1 MKGNGFNSWY
11 DGVPK
16 LLITDWRGL
25 KNAGAS
31 MSVGGGSSTTTCSG
45 ISSALCS
52 RAVLTILSAACSSI
66 WMEMSSLEA
75 FDAPF
80 EKPSNLSSGTQA
92 SNSTVDWVAS
102 AFDSALARTSRISN
116 ISTRDAY
123 LGPYSFVSC
132 TLSV

>member
-25 KNAGAS
+25 KKAGAS

-52 RAVLTILSAACSSI
+52 LAVLTILSAACSSI

-80 EKPSNLSSGTQA
+80 EKLLNLFYGNQA
-92 SNSTVDWVAS
+92 SNSTLVSFASSVDR
-102 AFDSALARTSRISN
+102 ALARVLSIL
-116 ISTRDAY
+116 Y
-123 LGPYSFVSC
+123 LL
-132 TLSV
+132 T